1 MSRKS
6 DLVDTIRKLQTV
18 ISILIFFLVFV
29 FCWSAT
35 DFKIDEI
42 QLSAWGSESSPIT
55 YNIWNS
61 VIVLLSV
68 SIMINVSYFIHKHV
82 RLKQKKIPYIFFGFV
97 SLCLSL
103 VGFFSVDYKVIH
115 NLAAWSYFFLFPLA
129 IFTMAYINRES
140 LLYREWFTHLL
151 FSIIMIVLP
160 LTVINLFEGMA
171 IPETLHTITVC
182 VWNIYVAFK
191 NF

>member
-18 ISILIFFLVFV
+18 ISILIFFVVF
-29 FCWSAT
+29 

-42 QLSAWGSESSPIT
+42 QLSAWGSESSPVT

-129 IFTMAYINRES
+129 IFTMAYVNRES

>member
-18 ISILIFFLVFV
+18 ISILIFFLVFA

-103 VGFFSVDYKVIH
+103 VGFFSVDYKVMH

>member
-6 DLVDTIRKLQTV
+6 DLVDIIRKLQTV
-18 ISILIFFLVFV
+18 ISILLFFVVFA
-29 FCWSAT
+29 FCWGMT
-35 DFKIDEI
+35 DFEIDEI

-55 YNIWNS
+55 YTVWNS

-68 SIMINVSYFIHKHV
+68 SIFVNVFYFIKKHI
-82 RLKQKKIPYIFFGFV
+82 RLKEKKIPYILFGFV
-97 SLCLSL
+97 SFCLFM
-103 VGFFSVDYKVIH
+103 VGFFSVDYRLVH

-129 IFTMAYINRES
+129 VFIMAYVNRET

-160 LTVINLFEGMA
+160 LTFINFFNGMA
-171 IPETLHTITVC
+171 IPETLHTLTVC

>member
-18 ISILIFFLVFV
+18 ISILIFFLVFS

>member
-1 MSRKS
+1 MSKKS

-18 ISILIFFLVFV
+18 ISILIFFVVFA

-42 QLSAWGSESSPIT
+42 QLSAWGSESSPVT

-61 VIVLLSV
+61 VIVLLSA

>member
-18 ISILIFFLVFV
+18 ISILIFFLVFA

-182 VWNIYVAFK
+182 VWNIYVTFK

>member
-18 ISILIFFLVFV
+18 ISILIFFLVFA